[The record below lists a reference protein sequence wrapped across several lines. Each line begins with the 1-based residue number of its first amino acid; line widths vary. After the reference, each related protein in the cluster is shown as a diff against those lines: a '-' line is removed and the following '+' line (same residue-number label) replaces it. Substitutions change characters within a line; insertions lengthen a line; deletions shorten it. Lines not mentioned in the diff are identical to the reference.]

1 MAGRLNKLLNK
12 RGSQDD
18 YNLIKNKSPSD
29 NKSYISTE
37 DRPFKFVLKDGQPDL
52 LIVKKKE

>member
-18 YNLIKNKSPSD
+18 YNLIKYKSPSD

-37 DRPFKFVLKDGQPDL
+37 DRPFKFVLKSRYY
-52 LIVKKKE
+52 VTTAVCK